1 MTDIQ
6 VLLNNIRAVVLG
18 CASTLLMLWAFYYFF
33 RQLFGQGGRD
43 PVKIV
48 VALVAI
54 AGAAGG
60 FALIPALLSAGDST
74 GKQIGGGGG
83 YSMPAPAALLPST
96 TDAITVMSVA

>member
-6 VLLNNIRAVVLG
+6 VLLNNIKAVAVG
-18 CASTLLMLWAFYYFF
+18 CASTLLMLWAFYSFF
-33 RQLFGQGGRD
+33 RQLFSQGGRD

-48 VALVAI
+48 VALVSI

-83 YSMPAPAALLPST
+83 YSMPAPTALLPLT
-96 TDAITVMSVA
+96 TDAITVTSIV

>member
-18 CASTLLMLWAFYYFF
+18 CASTLLMLWALFYFF
-33 RQLFGQGGRD
+33 RQLFGQAGRD

-54 AGAAGG
+54 AGAAGR

-83 YSMPAPAALLPST
+83 YSMPAPDALLPST
-96 TDAITVMSVA
+96 TDTITVTSNA